1 MNRLRTI
8 LLVVIVLCVIAA
20 AALGLWIVF
29 SSLLAWIM
37 AQESQIGAAIIAFV
51 GTVGVGIGAVLIT
64 QQRSKSREIAESHRP
79 KKIKIYSNFIKTM
92 IGLIRKHKDSDTKA
106 LENGKDIQNFFFDF
120 TTQIVLWGS
129 PGVLRHYAEL
139 RKQGQTPNPNPNI
152 ILIMDDMMQA
162 MRKDIGLSNRGLSR
176 GDLMKMF
183 LTDPESLD
191 TVFENP
197 TRKQGQ

>member
-1 MNRLRTI
+1 LRTI
-8 LLVVIVLCVIAA
+8 LPVVIVLGFIAA
-20 AALGLWIVF
+20 AAFGVWIAF
-29 SSLLAWIM
+29 SSLLTWIT

-51 GTVGVGIGAVLIT
+51 STVGGGIGAVLIA

-79 KKIKIYSNFIKTM
+79 KKIKIYSNFITTM
-92 IGLIRKHKDSDTKA
+92 IGIIRKHKGSDTNV
-106 LENGKDIQNFFFDF
+106 LENSKEIQNFFFDF

-139 RKQGQTPNPNPNI
+139 MKQGQAPNPNLNL

-162 MRKDIGLSNRGLSR
+162 MRKDIGLRNRGLSR

-191 TVFENP
+191 NVFENP
-197 TRKQGQ
+197 TRK

>member
-8 LLVVIVLCVIAA
+8 LLVVIVLGVIAA
-20 AALGLWIVF
+20 AALGVWIAF
-29 SSLLAWIM
+29 SSILKWIT

-51 GTVGVGIGAVLIT
+51 STVVGGIGAVLIA

-79 KKIKIYSNFIKTM
+79 NKIKIYSNFITTM
-92 IGLIRKHKDSDTKA
+92 IGIIQKHKGSDTTV
-106 LENGKDIQNFFFDF
+106 LENSKEIEDFFFDF
-120 TTQIVLWGS
+120 TTQVVLWGS
-129 PGVLRHYAEL
+129 PRVLRHYAAF
-139 RKQGQTPNPNPNI
+139 RKIGQAPNLNI
-152 ILIMDDMMQA
+152 VLVMDDIMQA

-191 TVFENP
+191 
-197 TRKQGQ
+197 KSGK